1 MHFASDSLTLL
12 DVSKKI
18 LFCNAVS
25 SYLIIS
31 FLIIFNYIYSMMC
44 GNYNNYIYYTYYIV
58 IFYISV

>member
-25 SYLIIS
+25 SYLII
-31 FLIIFNYIYSMMC
+31 
-44 GNYNNYIYYTYYIV
+44 V
-58 IFYISV
+58 